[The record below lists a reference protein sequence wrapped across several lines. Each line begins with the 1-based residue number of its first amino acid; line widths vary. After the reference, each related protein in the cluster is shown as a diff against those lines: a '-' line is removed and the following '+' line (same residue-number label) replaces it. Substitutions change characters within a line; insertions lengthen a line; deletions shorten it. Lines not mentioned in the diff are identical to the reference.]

1 MQNGDIHILRISDYK
16 QQKNDKGT
24 LNHSTTLEQAILDA
38 MSEAV
43 FLIDLDNK
51 ILQCNKSTV
60 KFLGKSKKDE
70 IIGQTY
76 WELLHGTSSPVEGCP
91 FMSMCESGQR
101 ETLIYN
107 VMGREMEISADP
119 FFDEEGKI
127 MGAVHIITDIT
138 DQKQMEDQIKGL
150 EEKYRTI
157 VNSLSDPIHVVD
169 KNLKITFLN
178 PAMTNWLAKLNI
190 SPNIVGK
197 TIFEAFPF
205 LVYEKV
211 FSEYEKVF
219 QSKTRLTSSGK
230 SVIENKII
238 FTELIKIPII
248 HEGCV
253 NQVIT
258 VLRDITEQI
267 NISNKFETVIENLI
281 DMIAILDFKGE
292 FLYVSP
298 QVYNITGF
306 TQEEIIGKNG
316 FTFIHPNDLDKVLK
330 TMARLLKERKRV
342 SLEYRTLNKEGNY
355 IIVSASGRIAK
366 IDGEEKIIMAIR
378 DISKRK
384 ISEQK
389 LRESEE
395 KFRNITDQSLMGIG
409 ILQDGV
415 FRYFNKQF
423 EEIIGFSREEING
436 WSSGEFLE
444 AIHPD
449 DRDFVREQARK
460 KQQGAKDALTQY
472 QFRGI
477 NQEGKTEWREVH
489 SKSIKYSNKLADLI
503 AVVDINERKIA
514 EEKLIQSEDNFRT
527 IAEQALMGILIMQD
541 DKVEY
546 VNSTV
551 LQIFEY
557 SFEEVKNWSM
567 KDLINIIHPDDLKLL
582 RKSRLEMRTNNS
594 NITAYYS
601 FRAFTKSGKLR
612 WIDQF
617 SKIIV
622 YKGRQAEL
630 VTIMDI
636 TDKKE
641 VEQELIKL
649 STIKSE
655 LLRRTSHE
663 LKTPLVSI
671 KGFSNLLLELYSDK
685 LDDYVLN
692 TIGEIKQGCI
702 RLEDLIR
709 DILKSAELDSE
720 SVQLKKT
727 SEDLSFLIRVCVNE
741 LKEFVKLRNHSINL
755 QLQDDLIT
763 CFEKEQIHQVVS
775 NLLTNAIK
783 FTPIN
788 GVIELKSIKK
798 EDSLIFSIKDNG
810 IGFIDEEK
818 ERLFKQFGKIERY
831 GQGLDIV
838 SDGSGL
844 GLYISKKI
852 IELHGGKI
860 WLESEGR
867 SKGSTFNFTLP
878 LISESN

>member
-1 MQNGDIHILRISDYK
+1 MQNGDIHIMRISDYK

-24 LNHSTTLEQAILDA
+24 LNYSTTLEQAMLDA

-60 KFLGKSKKDE
+60 KLLGKSKKDE
-70 IIGQTY
+70 IIGQTC
-76 WELLHGTSSPVEGCP
+76 WELVHGTSSPVEGYP
-91 FMSMCESGQR
+91 FMSMRELGQR
-101 ETLIYN
+101 EALIYN
-107 VMGREMEISADP
+107 LMGREMEISADP
-119 FFDEEGKI
+119 LFDEEGKI

-138 DQKQMEDQIKGL
+138 DQKQMEDEIKGL
-150 EEKYRTI
+150 EENYRTI
-157 VNSLSDPIHVVD
+157 VNSLTDPIHVVD
-169 KNLKITFLN
+169 KNLKTTFLN
-178 PAMTNWLAKLNI
+178 PAMANWLTKLNI
-190 SPNIVGK
+190 NPNIVGK
-197 TIFEAFPF
+197 TVFEAFPF
-205 LVYEKV
+205 LDYEKV

-230 SVIENKII
+230 SVIQNKII

-248 HEGCV
+248 RKGCV
-253 NQVIT
+253 NQIITILRDVTEKINITDKFETIIYNLMDIVIILDLT
-258 VLRDITEQI
+258 GKFIYVSPQVYDILGYRQEEIIGKSGVDFIHPDDLNELFKAFDLALREKKNISIEYRILHKDGNYINVSVNGRVANIEGEVKIIAAIRDITEQI
-267 NISNKFETVIENLI
+267 T
-281 DMIAILDFKGE
+281 
-292 FLYVSP
+292 
-298 QVYNITGF
+298 
-306 TQEEIIGKNG
+306 
-316 FTFIHPNDLDKVLK
+316 
-330 TMARLLKERKRV
+330 
-342 SLEYRTLNKEGNY
+342 
-355 IIVSASGRIAK
+355 
-366 IDGEEKIIMAIR
+366 
-378 DISKRK
+378 
-384 ISEQK
+384 SEQK

-423 EEIIGFSREEING
+423 EKIIGFSREEING

-460 KQQGAKDALTQY
+460 KQQGAKEALTQY

-489 SKSIKYSNKLADLI
+489 SKSIKYNNKLADLI

-514 EEKLIQSEDNFRT
+514 EEKLIQSENNFRT

-594 NITAYYS
+594 NITSYYS
-601 FRAFTKSGKLR
+601 FRAFTKSGKIR

-617 SKIIV
+617 SKMIV
-622 YKGRQAEL
+622 YKGRRAEL
-630 VTIMDI
+630 ITIMDI

-741 LKEFVKLRNHSINL
+741 LKGFIKLRNHAINL
-755 QLQDDLIT
+755 QLQDELIT
-763 CFEKEQIHQVVS
+763 CFEKEKIHQVVS
-775 NLLTNAIK
+775 NLFTNAIK

-788 GVIELKSIKK
+788 GVIELKSINK

-810 IGFIDEEK
+810 IGFTDEEK

-860 WLESEGR
+860 WVESEGR

-878 LISESN
+878 LITESN